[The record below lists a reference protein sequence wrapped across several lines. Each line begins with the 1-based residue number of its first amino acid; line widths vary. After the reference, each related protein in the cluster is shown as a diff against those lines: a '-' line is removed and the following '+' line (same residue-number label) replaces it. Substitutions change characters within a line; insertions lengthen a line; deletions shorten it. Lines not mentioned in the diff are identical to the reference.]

1 MRPVICLAAHSMTH
15 GWTPHVPASKVM
27 KVMSRQTYRGIV
39 LGHWHLG
46 RSKPCLLMTLHVKRC
61 DFYGFT
67 PPAFVAS
74 DRLSWQSLRQFSL
87 FGFSVCATNL
97 TEESATA

>member
-1 MRPVICLAAHSMTH
+1 
-15 GWTPHVPASKVM
+15 
-27 KVMSRQTYRGIV
+27 
-39 LGHWHLG
+39 
-46 RSKPCLLMTLHVKRC
+46 MTLHVKRC

-74 DRLSWQSLRQFSL
+74 DRLSWQSLKQFSL
-87 FGFSVCATNL
+87 FRFSVCATNL